1 MTTKRKTEQR
11 FYDKRDQLLAK
22 GVIAKQDGRFV
33 FQRDYLFPTP
43 SGASMFLLLASSNG
57 WVDWKTEQGITLHDH
72 QGRTL
77 ESASEQG
84 NTHSNMQI
92 TSCVG

>member
-1 MTTKRKTEQR
+1 MVLLKGSLAPMSTKRKTEQR

-22 GVIAKQDGRFV
+22 GVIAEQDGRFV

-57 WVDWKTEQGITLHDH
+57 WVDWKTEQGVTLHEY
-72 QGRTL
+72 QGRSL
-77 ESASEQG
+77 ES
-84 NTHSNMQI
+84 I
-92 TSCVG
+92 TQ